1 MQEVIRIQNTKKKYL
16 LSYEVG
22 IIILAVIAVT
32 ITILDLTSVIILSQ
46 GSFLYWLDFS
56 ILIIFVIDYFTR
68 LFFSKEK
75 KEFIKGNIF
84 DLISIIPFNS
94 MFRIFRAFRLFRVLK
109 ITKVFRLTKMAKITK
124 MTRLVKGF
132 ALLGRLKGKLKV
144 FVNTNG
150 FIYTIY
156 ITITTVLLS
165 TVGVYF
171 IEFKA
176 KNIPFSECLWWS
188 FATTTTVGYG
198 GIDPETFAAR
208 LISAILMLLGIG
220 FTGMLTGTIATY
232 FLKLKDFKND
242 DVIKENFIDVSDLE
256 MDKVKQISDYVEF
269 IRNRN

>member
-1 MQEVIRIQNTKKKYL
+1 MIKIQNTEKKYSL
-16 LSYEVG
+16 AYEIV
-22 IIILAVIAVT
+22 IIILAVIAVS
-32 ITILDLTSVIILSQ
+32 ITLLDLTSVITLSP
-46 GSFLYWLDFS
+46 GSFLYWLEFL
-56 ILIIFVIDYFTR
+56 ILIVFVIDYFTR

-75 KEFIKGNIF
+75 KEFFKRNIF

-109 ITKVFRLTKMAKITK
+109 ITKVFRLTKITK

-156 ITITTVLLS
+156 ITITTVILS
-165 TVGVYF
+165 TIGVYF

-208 LISAILMLLGIG
+208 LIAAVLMLLGIG

-232 FLKLKDFKND
+232 FLNLKNFQNH
-242 DVIKENFIDVSDLE
+242 DVIKESVIDVSDLE
-256 MDKVKQISDYVEF
+256 VDKIKQISEYVEF
-269 IRNRN
+269 IRSRN